1 MQSSRLEPL
10 RDFTVYAV
18 VFAGGFFGTAVRIF
32 SDSIF
37 SDVAVCSHLISA
49 DNAFNPGIFAA
60 NIVASSLVA
69 FLSAYIPKRFSRR
82 PRTACLIMRGCSMG
96 FCGGFSSISSLV
108 ADALTHESQ
117 RFSSFLAYYLLSF
130 AASFVFVWVFAALGS
145 YMANRSADHH
155 ANYHASSKH
164 SSLKKDLR

>member
-49 DNAFNPGIFAA
+49 DNAFNLGIFAA

-69 FLSAYIPKRFSRR
+69 FLSAYIPKRF
-82 PRTACLIMRGCSMG
+82 C
-96 FCGGFSSISSLV
+96 
-108 ADALTHESQ
+108 
-117 RFSSFLAYYLLSF
+117 
-130 AASFVFVWVFAALGS
+130 AAVLWVFAAVF
-145 YMANRSADHH
+145 
-155 ANYHASSKH
+155 
-164 SSLKKDLR
+164 LRYPRLSPTL